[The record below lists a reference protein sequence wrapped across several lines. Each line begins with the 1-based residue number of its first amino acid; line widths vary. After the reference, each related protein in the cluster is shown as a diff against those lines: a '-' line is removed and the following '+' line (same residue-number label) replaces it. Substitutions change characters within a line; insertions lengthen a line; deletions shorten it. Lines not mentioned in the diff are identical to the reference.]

1 MIAVE
6 IQSLLVP
13 VSGADACGPNLEY
26 DLQFAGLERAATP
39 KAEQQIG
46 STVVKAEEP
55 DWVLVERESR
65 ALLTRTKD
73 LRVGL
78 QLTRALLRSGAWV
91 GFAAGL
97 TVLRDLVEGHW
108 EGVHPRLDP
117 DDGNDATARLNILAG
132 LADQATLAAVRATP
146 LLSSRVVGRFGLRD
160 IEIAAGEATP
170 LDGVAPATTA
180 TIEAAA
186 NDVDLAELEATAQA
200 VSTSRGLITAIDAAF
215 NDKTGQGLS
224 LGALPTLLRNA
235 DSFLGARLALRRP
248 GPTTGGASDGAVNG
262 AGGSAIAGH
271 HGSGTISSRDD
282 VIRALDRVIAYYARY
297 EPSSPIPM
305 LIERSKK
312 LVTMSFLDII
322 RELAPDGVTQ
332 IENLRGRSE

>member
-26 DLQFAGLERAATP
+26 DLQFAGLERAGTP
-39 KAEQQIG
+39 KAEHQIG

-55 DWVLVERESR
+55 DWVFVERESR

-78 QLTRALLRSGAWV
+78 QLTRALLRNAGWD

-108 EGVHPRLDP
+108 EGAHPRLDP
-117 DDGNDATARLNILAG
+117 DDGNDPTARLNILAG
-132 LADQATLAAVRATP
+132 LADQATLAGVRATP
-146 LLSSRVVGRFGLRD
+146 LVSSRVIGRFGLRD
-160 IEIAAGEATP
+160 IEIGAGEAAP
-170 LDGVAPATTA
+170 SDGGAAVTSA

-186 NDVDLAELEATAQA
+186 NEMDLAELEATAHA
-200 VSTSRGLITAIDAAF
+200 VSASRDLIAAIDAAF
-215 NDKTGQGLS
+215 NDKSGHGLS
-224 LGALPTLLRNA
+224 LGVLPTLLRNA
-235 DSFLGARLALRRP
+235 DAFLAARLAVRRP
-248 GPTTGGASDGAVNG
+248 LSATAPGAAVNG
-262 AGGSAIAGH
+262 VSASAVGGHA
-271 HGSGTISSRDD
+271 SGEISSRDD
-282 VIRALDRVIAYYARY
+282 VIRMLDRVIAYYARH

-312 LVTMSFLDII
+312 LVAMSFVDII
-322 RELAPDGVTQ
+322 RELAPDGVSQ
-332 IENLRGRSE
+332 IENLRGRNE